1 MGYELKNPGRGGQK
15 GRKTQIELDRGS
27 RKRKPILGTKAES
40 PDKKLSAP
48 EFRNPGALY
57 TKEVKVS

>member
-48 EFRNPGALY
+48 EF
-57 TKEVKVS
+57 